1 MARPPHP
8 RRARVLELGGPL
20 GRRRALKPEASSFG
34 TNAKIAQH
42 SPASLATVV
51 AVALTVRSLS
61 GSVFR
66 WAADRFIVLRF
77 VPSSGGVACLDTN
90 QRLSRSVVKTLM
102 LVPLGRSPG
111 EPRCAVM

>member
-1 MARPPHP
+1 M
-8 RRARVLELGGPL
+8 
-20 GRRRALKPEASSFG
+20 
-34 TNAKIAQH
+34 
-42 SPASLATVV
+42 
-51 AVALTVRSLS
+51 ALTVRSLS
-61 GSVFR
+61 SSVFR

-111 EPRCAVM
+111 EPPLCCDVMYVTVRQLSMDIIIDGPCRLRWQPGLGVVLLLNRLVKRAYPKSR